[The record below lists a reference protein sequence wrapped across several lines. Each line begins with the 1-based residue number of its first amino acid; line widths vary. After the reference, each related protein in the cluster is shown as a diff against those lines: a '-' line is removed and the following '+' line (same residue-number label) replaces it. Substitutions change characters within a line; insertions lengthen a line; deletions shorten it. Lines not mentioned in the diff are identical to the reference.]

1 MADSKEAIQDKLFKL
16 EIVTP
21 QKNVFS
27 GSVESFS
34 APGTS
39 GGFQILH
46 NHAPFLTTITIG
58 EVKLRNADG
67 NELAYSTSGGF
78 VEVSNNTVTF
88 LADTAERKDEVDIE
102 RAKAAKM
109 RAEER
114 LRKREEDINIARARA
129 ALARAINRLRITDA
143 L

>member
-1 MADSKEAIQDKLFKL
+1 MADSKESIQDKLFKL

-78 VEVSNNTVTF
+78 VEVSNNIVTF